1 MSYDYGPLRTY
12 EVTWRSG
19 HIESVQGHQVIFDS
33 SGLAALTM
41 IPGRLPDLPPMF
53 RIHGSFPGGRWRLV
67 LMGPEADLLSIRD
80 VTERE
85 AFAPEVTP

>member
-1 MSYDYGPLRTY
+1 VSHDYGPLRSY

-19 HIESVQGHQVIFDS
+19 HIETVQGHQVTFDS
-33 SGLAALTM
+33 SRLAMLTM
-41 IPGRLPDLPPMF
+41 IPGKLPDLPPMF
-53 RIHGSFPGGRWRLV
+53 HIHGQFPGDRWRLV

-85 AFAPEVTP
+85 AFTSEVTP